1 VGRPTVEIDG
11 CRASH
16 ARVVRAL
23 SGLTDEMARRPSLLP
38 DWTVGHV
45 LTHIARNA
53 DSVVR
58 RLDAAERGE
67 LVPQYP
73 GGGAQRSG
81 DIEAGAGRRAAELVD
96 DVATASAAVDARFAA
111 VADEVWDR
119 PTLGFGSGEQP
130 ARHMALSR
138 WREVEVHHVD
148 LGLGYLAADWPREL
162 IDLWLP
168 SVVVGLPPRTDPNAL
183 LAWALGR
190 GPVPDLD
197 SWG

>member
-1 VGRPTVEIDG
+1 VL
-11 CRASH
+11 
-16 ARVVRAL
+16 AL
-23 SGLTDEMARRPSLLP
+23 EGLTDEMARRPSLLP
-38 DWTVGHV
+38 GWTVGHV

-67 LVPQYP
+67 VVPQYP
-73 GGGAQRSG
+73 GGGEQRSG
-81 DIEAGAGRRAAELVD
+81 DIEAGAGRSAAALVD
-96 DVATASAAVDARFAA
+96 DVGTASAAVDARFAA

-130 ARHMALSR
+130 ARHMAVSR

-148 LGLGYLAADWPREL
+148 LGLGYLPADWPREL
-162 IDLWLP
+162 TDLWLP
-168 SVVVGLPPRTDPNAL
+168 AVVQGLPQRADPNAL

-190 GPVPDLD
+190 GAVPDLGP
-197 SWG
+197 WG